1 MSRLIMAWIFLAL
14 TVAVPGLTGVDSVAA
29 AAPADQMIRVG
40 LWDNQQSVLISADS
54 DFVFTGGRGEA
65 GKFSAKEK
73 AAVTAK
79 DGSLAINGKTINQT
93 QVTVKIQKA
102 DGVLEVNRRKY
113 RGQMTIKVST
123 GETGVTVINTIPLEQ
138 YLYGIVAREV
148 SPDWPAEAI
157 KAQAVAARS
166 YALHNKNKHG
176 KDGYD
181 VCATTDCQVYS
192 GVESEAVRT
201 SKAVDDTKGLVLTY
215 KNAVIPAFFHSSS
228 GGYTENSENVWGTS
242 FPYLK
247 GVKDFDDRSPHYQWK
262 KEITPKD
269 FTALLAKAGYTIG
282 DIQSLSVSDLGK
294 QPLSAPD
301 RGVSGR
307 VKSIKLTGSKGTV
320 TVPGTRFRSL
330 LGLSSTLFDV
340 DIITSV
346 PKVID
351 VPMSDSRGEWGKKKI
366 ELNVKPV
373 ERTGNLA
380 GEAAIHRIAGG
391 KDEKILFTGYGWG
404 HGLGMSQWGAK
415 AMAEQAPPG
424 DKMYYKQILKHYYQ
438 GVDIT
443 ALY

>member
-123 GETGVTVINTIPLEQ
+123 SETGVTVINTIPLEQ

-228 GGYTENSENVWGTS
+228 GGYTENSENVWGTP

-320 TVPGTRFRSL
+320 TVPGTRLRSL